1 MKVKGSVSLITG
13 GSQGFG
19 RAFSRELL
27 KRGGKVTVVDID
39 DETGLKTCK
48 DFSKEFGEGSAHFI
62 HCDVTNTDHLEGAF
76 NETINKFGR
85 LDILCNNAG
94 GLVHNWKKL
103 VELNLTSVIHGTFL
117 GIKHMKAANKG
128 AGGVIVN
135 VGSLSG
141 LFPFRDAPVYSATK
155 FGVVGFTQSLKVC
168 FKIFVTLGILQ
179 ASSLLSHILMHLFC
193 PILYN
198 ESNLSSLAPDVAPD
212 VQQGAPLELIW
223 LRFLGILIFHQKANT
238 RENIRVNCLCPS
250 FSPTTMVEKGLE
262 ARPEMRPFVE
272 KIGIV
277 PIEDVA
283 KGFIELVHD
292 DTKDGEVL
300 TVTVKGL
307 VYVKARHEHFPVEPK
322 L

>member
-155 FGVVGFTQSLKVC
+155 FGVVGFTQSLK
-168 FKIFVTLGILQ
+168 
-179 ASSLLSHILMHLFC
+179 
-193 PILYN
+193 
-198 ESNLSSLAPDVAPD
+198 
-212 VQQGAPLELIW
+212 
-223 LRFLGILIFHQKANT
+223 KANT